1 MSSNLENNAPL
12 QNINQE
18 IDYIKIVK
26 ILWSRWYWVASSLI
40 ICLVFAYL
48 YLWYTPPT
56 YSTTA
61 TLKLDNN
68 TNQANTLLKNTNALV
83 GGDGKSIETE
93 SFVIKSN
100 PILLEAISKL
110 DYRVAYFIKGRF
122 RTKELYPFRPF
133 QVQIL
138 TEDSLNRYQGII
150 DFNKISSQKFSY
162 GYFQGE
168 QHIYKEGNFG
178 SVISVPGY
186 RLIIRDS
193 IGMDHADYCF
203 YLHQKEDY
211 LNRVSKG
218 LSIKELTKGSNILSL
233 TQVDENPVFARD
245 IINGIME
252 AYINYDSQSQK
263 QSATQTIDF
272 IDQQLRNMSGDLTQ
286 AQNKLK
292 QFKEGNRII
301 DIGDYTSNKTKQY
314 SSLQNQLLDSK
325 IQNINLDLLEEQVKQ
340 NKKKIY
346 LNFNI
351 EGEISS
357 LLRSLIEK
365 LNTLII
371 DRSSKLITYKDDAQP
386 IKEIDR
392 QIEDIRE
399 AILRNIQSLREK
411 QDREI
416 SLIKSELTETD
427 QSIAAIPGKQQ
438 SFIDLQRNYDL
449 NDKIYSLFTEKKLD
463 AEITRSAITPSVSI
477 VNKASLSR
485 NVIAPQAGRV
495 YTSAILIGL
504 IISLLVIV
512 LVRIINPY
520 IYDKET
526 VESYTDLPIIGVV
539 KKFPTKL
546 DKSNKQVLSLEKPK
560 SVFAESIRSVRTNL
574 SFLASQKKSK
584 VICITSEIAGEG
596 KSFMTINLASTLALI
611 DKKVVIVAADL
622 RKSKMH
628 KAFEVDNDKGLSTYL
643 ANQHEIEDVL
653 LETHVDNLA
662 FVPSG
667 PNPPNPSELI
677 QSERMQT
684 LIDYLSAHY
693 DFVLIDTAPLG
704 LVSDSVPL
712 IRNSDI
718 NLFVIRSGVSR
729 IGSATVPAKVSR
741 EYNLNNVVIVLN
753 AFENDSLYAR
763 YYTTNYSNSYY
774 NSYYYYADYSGYYGY
789 GYYDDEKPS
798 WWKLISRIKYQL
810 KSRKGSD

>member
-1 MSSNLENNAPL
+1 MTTDSS
-12 QNINQE
+12 QNKEQLINQE

-68 TNQANTLLKNTNALV
+68 NNQASALLKASNSPLGT
-83 GGDGKSIETE
+83 GGKSIETE
-93 SFVIKSN
+93 SFVLRSN
-100 PILLEAISKL
+100 PILLQAIGQL
-110 DYRVAYFIKGRF
+110 NYRVSYFIKGRF
-122 RTKELYPFRPF
+122 RTKDLYPFRPF
-133 QVQIL
+133 RVEII

-150 DFNKISSQKFSY
+150 DFNKISTQKFNYSY
-162 GYFQGE
+162 FNGE
-168 QHIYKEGNFG
+168 QRIDKSGRFG
-178 SVISVPGY
+178 DIIQIPGY
-186 RLIIRDS
+186 QLIIRDS
-193 IGMDHADYCF
+193 IGMDHADYGF

-211 LNRVSKG
+211 LSRVSKG

-233 TQVDENPVFARD
+233 SQVDENPVFARD
-245 IINGIME
+245 VINAIME
-252 AYINYDSQSQK
+252 AYIEYDSQSQK

-272 IDQQLRNMSGDLTQ
+272 IDQQLRNMSSDLSQ
-286 AQNKLK
+286 AQNQLK
-292 QFKEGNRII
+292 QFKENNRIV
-301 DIGDYTSNKTKQY
+301 DMTNYANDKAKQY
-314 SSLQNQLLDSK
+314 STLQNQLLDNKLQS
-325 IQNINLDLLEEQVKQ
+325 INLDLLEEQVKQ
-340 NKKKIY
+340 NKNKIY

-351 EGEISS
+351 EGDIST
-357 LLRSLIEK
+357 LLKSLIDK

-371 DRSSKLITYKDDAQP
+371 DRSSKIITYKEDALP
-386 IKEIDR
+386 IQEIDR
-392 QIEDIRE
+392 QIADIRG
-399 AILRNIQSLREK
+399 AIIRNIQSLREK
-411 QDREI
+411 QNREI
-416 SLIKSELTETD
+416 ALIKSEMADAD
-427 QSIAAIPGKQQ
+427 QNIAAIPEQQ
-438 SFIDLQRNYDL
+438 LSFMNLQRNYDL

-463 AEITRSAITPSVSI
+463 AEITRSAITPSVSV

-485 NVIAPQAGRV
+485 KVLAPQAARI
-495 YTSAILIGL
+495 YTSAILVGL

-512 LVRIINPY
+512 LVRIVNPY

-574 SFLASQKKSK
+574 SFLAAQKKSK

-643 ANQHEIEDVL
+643 AHQHEIEDVL

-684 LIDYLSAHY
+684 LIDYLSAHF

-729 IGSATVPAKVSR
+729 IGAATVPAKVSR

-810 KSRKGSD
+810 KKRKESD